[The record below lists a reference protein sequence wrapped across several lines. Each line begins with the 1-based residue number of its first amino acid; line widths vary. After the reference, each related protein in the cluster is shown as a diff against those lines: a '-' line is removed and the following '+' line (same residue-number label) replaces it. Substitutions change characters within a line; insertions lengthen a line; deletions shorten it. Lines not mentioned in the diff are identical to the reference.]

1 MITDLKQKLRELRAN
16 RLINYGNTAYQH
28 ISNDWHFE
36 NVPTELRE
44 LWYGQDVV
52 SFITLS
58 IAYDS
63 DIDQMSHNELVRWID
78 NERCLITRL
87 EKVFSN
93 LKPQKVGTAYG
104 EN

>member
-1 MITDLKQKLRELRAN
+1 MITNLKQTLRELRAY
-16 RLINYGNTAYQH
+16 RLINYSNTAYQL
-28 ISNDWHFE
+28 ISNDWDFE
-36 NVPTELRE
+36 NVPIELRE

-63 DIDQMSHNELVRWID
+63 GIDRMSHNELVRWID
-78 NERCLITRL
+78 NESSLIARL

-93 LKPQKVGTAYG
+93 LEK
-104 EN
+104 

>member
-1 MITDLKQKLRELRAN
+1 MITNLKQTLRELRAY
-16 RLINYGNTAYQH
+16 RLINYGNTAYQR

-63 DIDQMSHNELVRWID
+63 DIDRMSHNELVRWID
-78 NERCLITRL
+78 NEQCLIPRL

-93 LKPQKVGTAYG
+93 LETQKVGTYYG
-104 EN
+104 KN

>member
-1 MITDLKQKLRELRAN
+1 MITNLKQTLRKLYAF

-28 ISNDWHFE
+28 ITNDWHFE

-63 DIDQMSHNELVRWID
+63 DIDRMSHNELVRLID
-78 NERCLITRL
+78 NECSLITRL

-93 LKPQKVGTAYG
+93 LEK
-104 EN
+104 

>member
-1 MITDLKQKLRELRAN
+1 MITNLKQTLRELRAY
-16 RLINYGNTAYQH
+16 RLINYGNTAYQR

-58 IAYDS
+58 IAFNS

-78 NERCLITRL
+78 NEYCLIDRL
-87 EKVFSN
+87 EIVFSN
-93 LKPQKVGTAYG
+93 LETQKAGAYYG
-104 EN
+104 KN